1 MKKYLTFCL
10 VLAILLSICA
20 FGGVS
25 ASAEESLGE
34 TSVEEDI
41 FADWNE
47 DAPALYA
54 LVDYVEAVTDE
65 LSPDYIPPEDRVAVF
80 DMDGTLCAE
89 LCPTYLEYY
98 LLAWRILKDPTYEP
112 DEEMLEF
119 GRMLRDHALDKSF
132 PDHMDLLHAV
142 YAAEAYAGMT
152 LREFD
157 DYVTGRL
164 LQPCDGFEGMIW
176 ATAFYAPMI
185 NVVDYLNENGFK
197 CYICS
202 GTDRAI
208 CRTFIEGMLDIPS
221 NQIIGMD
228 DDYEATGQGDVDGLD
243 YVFKAD
249 DQIIR
254 TDRLLIKNL
263 KMNKV
268 KQIVRDIGKQPVL
281 SFGNSSGDVSMHM
294 YTISNNAYRSEA
306 FMLVADDDVRDY
318 GNPEKAASL
327 KEKWEDYGFN
337 VISMRDDFRT
347 IYGDGV
353 VKTGEFHWLE
363 DLADTREPAETE
375 EDVVWDE
382 YYNSAAA

>member
-1 MKKYLTFCL
+1 M
-10 VLAILLSICA
+10 
-20 FGGVS
+20 
-25 ASAEESLGE
+25 
-34 TSVEEDI
+34 
-41 FADWNE
+41 
-47 DAPALYA
+47 
-54 LVDYVEAVTDE
+54 
-65 LSPDYIPPEDRVAVF
+65 
-80 DMDGTLCAE
+80 
-89 LCPTYLEYY
+89 
-98 LLAWRILKDPTYEP
+98 
-112 DEEMLEF
+112 
-119 GRMLRDHALDKSF
+119 
-132 PDHMDLLHAV
+132 
-142 YAAEAYAGMT
+142 
-152 LREFD
+152 
-157 DYVTGRL
+157 
-164 LQPCDGFEGMIW
+164 
-176 ATAFYAPMI
+176 
-185 NVVDYLNENGFK
+185 
-197 CYICS
+197 
-202 GTDRAI
+202 
-208 CRTFIEGMLDIPS
+208 
-221 NQIIGMD
+221 
-228 DDYEATGQGDVDGLD
+228 
-243 YVFKAD
+243 FKAD